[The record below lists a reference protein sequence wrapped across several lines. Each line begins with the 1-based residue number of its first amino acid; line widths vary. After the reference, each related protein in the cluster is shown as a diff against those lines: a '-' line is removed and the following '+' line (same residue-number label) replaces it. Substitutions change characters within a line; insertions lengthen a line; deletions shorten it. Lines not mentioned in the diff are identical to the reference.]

1 MASVTERTVAANGIE
16 LHLAEAGPEDGA
28 PVVLLHGFPDSWR
41 L

>member
-1 MASVTERTVAANGIE
+1 VPAVTERTVAANGIE